1 MLDTVT
7 ILSHKEA
14 VAVLERARAVAAQP
28 FAAGAALLTALENV
42 MGNDCCGPALP
53 SDAPSPLLRAREALT
68 DALYG
73 VVSADTG
80 IARIAAALR

>member
-1 MLDTVT
+1 MIDTIT
-7 ILSHKEA
+7 ILSHKDA
-14 VAVLERARAVAAQP
+14 VAVLGKARATLTGHTGD
-28 FAAGAALLTALENV
+28 GASLLTSLEDV

-53 SDAPSPLLRAREALT
+53 SDAPSALLRAREALT

-80 IARIAAALR
+80 IARLEAALR

>member
-7 ILSHKEA
+7 ILSHKES

-28 FAAGAALLTALENV
+28 FADGASLLTALENT

-53 SDAPSPLLRAREALT
+53 SDAPSALLRAREALT

-73 VVSADTG
+73 LVSADTG
-80 IARIAAALR
+80 IARLHAALR